1 MKNNIKANLKGML
14 PYVLINGIIFG
25 ILGAII
31 GKNLVEIHNTRK
43 RIDNDSRAL
52 KQFIKEMGGSA
63 THIKL
68 EDIDET
74 DVPEDIRKKAEGDPK
89 DPMDPMV
96 IYD

>member
-1 MKNNIKANLKGML
+1 MKNNIKRMM
-14 PYVLINGIIFG
+14 PYTIINGIIFS

-52 KQFIKEMGGSA
+52 ERFIKEMGGSA
-63 THIKL
+63 THIKI

-74 DVPEDIRKKAEGDPK
+74 DVPEDIRKKADDPY
-89 DPMDPMV
+89 V
-96 IYD
+96 YN

>member
-1 MKNNIKANLKGML
+1 MMI
-14 PYVLINGIIFG
+14 YIIINGIIFS
-25 ILGAII
+25 IICAII

-52 KQFIKEMGGSA
+52 KRFIKEMGGSA

-74 DVPEDIRKKAEGDPK
+74 DVPEDIRKKADDPR
-89 DPMDPMV
+89 
-96 IYD
+96 IHYN